1 MFKRTLF
8 FVAAALFLVIQT
20 QAQLSLSATGG
31 LNLATMSHDFPATPK
46 FDTKPSVHVGVAMS
60 APISDKLFFGADL
73 LYSRKGFS
81 SNITVDD
88 ERSDEVV
95 DARFNYLTLTP
106 ALGYN
111 LTSSLRASLGFQ
123 FAYLLAVNYAYTN
136 GPFDGTVDDASNFWR
151 QDIDYGI
158 TLGLNYGIPNFL
170 NDKLSLGLRYE
181 YGLNAQFKGI
191 FFGQRNQE
199 DIRDGYH
206 RNLQFSV
213 AYKLF

>member
-8 FVAAALFLVIQT
+8 FVAAALFIVIQT

-123 FAYLLAVNYAYTN
+123 FAYMLAVNYAYTN
-136 GPFDGTVDDASNFWR
+136 GPFDGTVDDASEIWR
-151 QDIDYGI
+151 EDIDYGI

-170 NDKLSLGLRYE
+170 NDKMSLGLRYE
-181 YGLNAQFKGI
+181 YGLNAQFKGVLTDEQ
-191 FFGQRNQE
+191 GN
-199 DIRDGYH
+199 
-206 RNLQFSV
+206 
-213 AYKLF
+213 